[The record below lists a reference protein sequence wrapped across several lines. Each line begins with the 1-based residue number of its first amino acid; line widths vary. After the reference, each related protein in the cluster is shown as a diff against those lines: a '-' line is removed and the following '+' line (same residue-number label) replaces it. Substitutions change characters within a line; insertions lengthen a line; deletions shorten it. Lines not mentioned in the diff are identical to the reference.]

1 MSGSGGK
8 GRKATAAPAA
18 DSQKESSKRR
28 RSAGATVTQGASQQT
43 IDEAAEDAQAEQ
55 EMVKQSSGDSRSPT
69 AGGRGA
75 SKAGKHPEG
84 LLNAG

>member
-1 MSGSGGK
+1 MSYIGGK
-8 GRKATAAPAA
+8 GRKATVAPAA

-55 EMVKQSSGDSRSPT
+55 EMLNDISP
-69 AGGRGA
+69 
-75 SKAGKHPEG
+75 SNS
-84 LLNAG
+84 LLTEDLRLLVLVH